1 MCVCVRKS
9 PPIASC
15 GWETIW
21 VQYSQNV
28 ELFVVCCQSNLCC
41 MQYKATKWW
50 RRRADKMVR
59 SAWKSRKPPNVNRF
73 TWEINYMQTQTCS
86 MFQPVCTNAT
96 QVLSRPYKVYALI
109 HSLTVWMWLDVAG
122 ICRCPFPTEQQTCW
136 ISKVHRAWGIQ
147 QITGWD
153 QHLAEK
159 KIVDSSKVN
168 HLYYLYL
175 YYIYV

>member
-1 MCVCVRKS
+1 MCVCSEVPSNRLVWMGNNLGAVLAKCGTVRCLLPKQS
-9 PPIASC
+9 LLYAIQSHKTMKAASWQD
-15 GWETIW
+15 GK
-21 VQYSQNV
+21 
-28 ELFVVCCQSNLCC
+28 VCLEIS
-41 MQYKATKWW
+41 KTT
-50 RRRADKMVR
+50 
-59 SAWKSRKPPNVNRF
+59 NVNRF

-122 ICRCPFPTEQQTCW
+122 ICWCPFPKEQQTCW

-168 HLYYLYL
+168 HFYYLYL